1 MRSSQSHTLSSTSR
15 RLQEIVV
22 LVNCRR
28 TNQDAMTHSGHITFP
43 SSSPTC
49 LLYSITIWHQKVAR
63 TESTQSKVKKGSI
76 KQCPTG
82 FSSLSLDWMPT
93 ITGTINWIECDNNVT
108 GFCCSRISTKWN
120 SALAEANHTAVD
132 WATTETVLH
141 LELPTADWLPTW
153 IEIAK
158 AKPLS
163 RAVSATTCIVSQCVE
178 LGDYNKIEPHIWL
191 WGKRK
196 KERLKTWVK

>member
-1 MRSSQSHTLSSTSR
+1 MVLRLDSLLRMRSSQSHTKFHLS
-15 RLQEIVV
+15 EIVV

-93 ITGTINWIECDNNVT
+93 ITGTINWIECDNNAT
-108 GFCCSRISTKWN
+108 GFCCSRIELSETAHWQRQTTLPSTGQQQKLFYTWN
-120 SALAEANHTAVD
+120 CR
-132 WATTETVLH
+132 
-141 LELPTADWLPTW
+141 LPT
-153 IEIAK
+153 
-158 AKPLS
+158 
-163 RAVSATTCIVSQCVE
+163 
-178 LGDYNKIEPHIWL
+178 DYPPESK
-191 WGKRK
+191 
-196 KERLKTWVK
+196 